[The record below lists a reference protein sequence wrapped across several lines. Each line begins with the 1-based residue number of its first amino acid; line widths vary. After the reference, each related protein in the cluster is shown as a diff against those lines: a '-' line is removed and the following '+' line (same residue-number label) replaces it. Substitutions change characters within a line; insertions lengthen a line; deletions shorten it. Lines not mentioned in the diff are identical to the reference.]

1 MFGLELDYA
10 GLFRF
15 GSVAAENMNEIVLI
29 QCPQILFP
37 FAREIIATTVR
48 NGGFPPLMLEPV
60 DFARLY
66 RERMAQT
73 QGSPPP
79 MA

>member
-1 MFGLELDYA
+1 
-10 GLFRF
+10 
-15 GSVAAENMNEIVLI
+15 MNEIVLI

-37 FAREIIATTVR
+37 FAREIVSTTVR

-66 RERMAQT
+66 RERMMQQGAQ
-73 QGSPPP
+73 PP